1 MQPLG
6 LVTAIVCYH
15 EMKTLNQKISQLLYD
30 VDGLEERLSFLSS
43 FDSAT
48 ELFAYAEVYNWD
60 DGFDIPRAIAE
71 HTYCDQ
77 GTALL
82 LFWLADPIPY
92 ITNEIE
98 RNDFNKDWFDFCEF
112 MSHRLKEGYDSM
124 VQISYDPEL
133 TKVQKYKLTKLG
145 VDPVLLSS
153 RLND

>member
-1 MQPLG
+1 MRSVG
-6 LVTAIVCYH
+6 SH
-15 EMKTLNQKISQLLYD
+15 EMSASNSKIYQLLYD
-30 VDGLEERLSFLSS
+30 VDGLEERMSILSS

-48 ELFAYAEVYNWD
+48 ELFSYAEAYNWD

-71 HTYCDQ
+71 HADCDH

-92 ITNEIE
+92 LTNDIE
-98 RNDFNKDWFDFCEF
+98 RNDYNKDWFDFCEF
-112 MSHRLKEGYDSM
+112 MSHRLKEGYYSKAE
-124 VQISYDPEL
+124 ISYDPEL

-153 RLND
+153 RVN